1 MKDRYEKFWFGM
13 DVHRN
18 NCFSLVAVETA
29 FREGGEWLEQLLDY
43 LEGNIDYTWDYL
55 KKNIPEIH
63 FLKPE
68 STYLLWLDC
77 WELGL
82 SGDELQTFMV
92 QDAGLALN
100 DGRGF
105 GPEGGGYMR
114 MNIACPR
121 ATIERALGQLKA
133 AVDRKMGR

>member
-1 MKDRYEKFWFGM
+1 
-13 DVHRN
+13 
-18 NCFSLVAVETA
+18 
-29 FREGGEWLEQLLDY
+29 
-43 LEGNIDYTWDYL
+43 
-55 KKNIPEIH
+55 
-63 FLKPE
+63 
-68 STYLLWLDC
+68 
-77 WELGL
+77 
-82 SGDELQTFMV
+82 MV

-133 AVDRKMGR
+133 AVDRKMGRVNLPDHELADVRGSMQLGAQKNEI

>member
-1 MKDRYEKFWFGM
+1 
-13 DVHRN
+13 
-18 NCFSLVAVETA
+18 
-29 FREGGEWLEQLLDY
+29 
-43 LEGNIDYTWDYL
+43 
-55 KKNIPEIH
+55 
-63 FLKPE
+63 
-68 STYLLWLDC
+68 
-77 WELGL
+77 
-82 SGDELQTFMV
+82 MV
-92 QDAGLALN
+92 QEAGLALN

>member
-1 MKDRYEKFWFGM
+1 MIWCTTICPYLSY
-13 DVHRN
+13 
-18 NCFSLVAVETA
+18 FSL
-29 FREGGEWLEQLLDY
+29 FRHFPRFCAHLFQM
-43 LEGNIDYTWDYL
+43 
-55 KKNIPEIH
+55 KHQRFRKNIPEI
-63 FLKPE
+63 KVCVPE
-68 STYLLWLDC
+68 GTYLLWLDC
-77 WELGL
+77 RELGL

>member
-1 MKDRYEKFWFGM
+1 M

-29 FREGGEWLEQLLDY
+29 FRKGGEWLEQLLDY
-43 LEGNIDYTWDYL
+43 LEGNIDYTWSYL
-55 KKNIPEIH
+55 KENIPEIH
-63 FLKPE
+63 FRKPE

-77 WELGL
+77 RGLGL
-82 SGDELQTFMV
+82 TGDELQAFMV
-92 QDAGLALN
+92 EEAGLALN

-105 GPEGGGYMR
+105 GPEGDGYMR